1 MKSSKISLLASRLL
15 FYVST
20 SRFNKSS
27 SSLHR
32 LNVCSAFPPS
42 VHIVLWKVL
51 TNLSTHSYL
60 TWTSRSFVTD
70 RFLRG
75 RHRKQDLKRRIRQEN
90 LRSGSF
96 VRADAA
102 TFNKK
107 YSILY
112 AVCRGK
118 CCTQR
123 TQDIKHVL
131 QTRCAT
137 TLGLIPC
144 KGLRKVKLP

>member
-1 MKSSKISLLASRLL
+1 MYLLLG
-15 FYVST
+15 ST
-20 SRFNKSS
+20 SS

-32 LNVCSAFPPS
+32 LSVCYAFHPLS
-42 VHIVLWKVL
+42 ISVLWKVL
-51 TNLSTHSYL
+51 TNLSTRSYL

-70 RFLRG
+70 TFLRG
-75 RHRKQDLKRRIRQEN
+75 RHREQDLKRRIRQEN

-112 AVCRGK
+112 SVCRGK

-123 TQDIKHVL
+123 TQDITHAL

-137 TLGLIPC
+137 TLGLITC